1 MVVVT
6 LIPEA
11 FWVSERAEVPVLSRC
26 FVAIAVDWWRLWVSS
41 LSGRWSPKILD
52 YLGLG
57 KGAEPKRNRAPPFP
71 VDSSG
76 GTSIEPYDAGWLEYE
91 KDFINVQL
99 LW

>member
-1 MVVVT
+1 MK
-6 LIPEA
+6 L
-11 FWVSERAEVPVLSRC
+11 VSFISRRK
-26 FVAIAVDWWRLWVSS
+26 VIT
-41 LSGRWSPKILD
+41 KILD

-91 KDFINVQL
+91 KDFINLQL
-99 LW
+99 L